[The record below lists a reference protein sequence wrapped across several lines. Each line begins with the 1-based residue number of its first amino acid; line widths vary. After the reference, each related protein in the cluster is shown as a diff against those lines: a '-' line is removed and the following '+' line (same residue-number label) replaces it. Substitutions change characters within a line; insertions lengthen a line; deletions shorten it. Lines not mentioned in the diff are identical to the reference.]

1 MKKKD
6 LILTLL
12 VVIIWGANFTVI
24 KLGVN
29 GVPSMLLIAL
39 RYLLV
44 AFPAVFF
51 IKKPNISFK
60 HYILYSLYVGV
71 LQFACLF
78 YAMQIGMPAGLS
90 SIIVQMQAFISP
102 IFAYF
107 ILKEKITSKQI
118 IGFAIAAIGLLV
130 IGMATSSNGFSNIP
144 LMAVILTI
152 LAPVFWSA
160 SNIVAKLASDKATKK
175 GEKLDMFSLV
185 VWSGL
190 IPPIPMLILSLIIDK
205 PQAIINALTNLSP
218 ISIFAILY
226 LAFGAT
232 LFGYGFWS
240 ILIAK
245 YPMSKISPLSLM
257 VPITGLLTSRIVLK
271 EQLSSM
277 QWLGISIILL
287 GLIVTNIDF
296 KSIINK
302 LKASTET

>member
-24 KLGVN
+24 KLGLN

-39 RYLLV
+39 RYLIT
-44 AFPAVFF
+44 AIPAVFF

-60 HYILYSLYVGV
+60 HYILYSLNVGV

-78 YAMQIGMPAGLS
+78 YALQIGMPAGLS
-90 SIIVQMQAFISP
+90 SIIAQMQAFISP
-102 IFAYF
+102 IFAYI
-107 ILKEKITSKQI
+107 ILKEKITIKQI
-118 IGFAIAAIGLLV
+118 TGFMIAAIGLFV
-130 IGMATSSNGFSNIP
+130 IGLSASSNGLSNIP
-144 LMAVILTI
+144 IIAIILTI
-152 LAPVFWSA
+152 LAPVFWA
-160 SNIVAKLASDKATKK
+160 ISNIVARLASEKASQK

-190 IPPIPMLILSLIIDK
+190 VPPIPMLVLSLILDK

-218 ISIFAILY
+218 VSIFAILY
-226 LAFGAT
+226 LVFGAT

-240 ILIAK
+240 VLIAK

-257 VPITGLLTSRIVLK
+257 VPITGLLTARIVLK

-277 QWLGISIILL
+277 QWLGILIILI
-287 GLIVTNIDF
+287 GLIITNIDF
-296 KSIINK
+296 KFIINK
-302 LKASTET
+302 LKATEL